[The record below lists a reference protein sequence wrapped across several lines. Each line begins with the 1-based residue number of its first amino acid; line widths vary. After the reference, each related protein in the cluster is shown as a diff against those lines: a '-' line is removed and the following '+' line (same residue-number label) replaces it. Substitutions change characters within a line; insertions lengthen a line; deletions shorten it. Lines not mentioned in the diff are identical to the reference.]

1 MTVMICGIIII
12 ITISLVF
19 EFVLIK
25 NVLKKEEDIKNEIK
39 KSSEIICTS
48 PKLDLTSEF
57 INLKEKL
64 ENVNF
69 KKTTNVLLIISLI
82 ILVFVTSAEIYY
94 TNLESYL
101 DEEIQGK
108 KELLA
113 NYNDELLNTQNK
125 IHELE
130 NEILEA
136 ESNLYLL
143 IDQREA
149 LKNEIFNREA
159 ELNNFRRYTGIDDV
173 YRDDRGQLVLQLRP
187 DYNKSYAVNIRY
199 IDNDGYFIRDRII
212 INF

>member
-1 MTVMICGIIII
+1 MTVIICGILII

-25 NVLKKEEDIKNEIK
+25 NVLKKEKDIKNEIK
-39 KSSEIICTS
+39 KSSEIICAS

-64 ENVNF
+64 EKVNF

-101 DEEIQGK
+101 DEKIQGK

-136 ESNLYLL
+136 ESNLYYLA
-143 IDQREA
+143 DQREA
-149 LKNEIFNREA
+149 LKNEISNREA
-159 ELNNFRRYTGIDDV
+159 ELNNFRQYTGIDDV